1 MPKWKSGDRVRIKE
15 REVKPDDR
23 ESNTYFAHFA
33 DLDGTVQAVYGKDE
47 VAVRIDPECFR
58 PLLAGVHKEA
68 VRRMRAK
75 FLDGLSEEQK
85 RKLTREE
92 KRFAANYVVLVKS
105 EDLVKGREPPKSVPV
120 PERDDE
126 DDAETYDGTSV
137 VEEAVYDDPSIR
149 DEAPRKSLS
158 DLDAA
163 EEEELRRR
171 N

>member
-1 MPKWKSGDRVRIKE
+1 MPKWKTGDRVRIKE
-15 REVKPDDR
+15 REVKAEDR
-23 ESNTYFAHFA
+23 ESNAYFAHFA

-47 VAVRIDPECFR
+47 VAVRIDPECFG
-58 PLLAGVHKEA
+58 PLLTGVHKEA

-85 RKLTREE
+85 RKLSREE
-92 KRFAANYVVLVKS
+92 KRFAANYVVLMKS
-105 EDLVKGREPPKSVPV
+105 DDLVKGRKP
-120 PERDDE
+120 PERVPLPLTDAE

-137 VEEAVYDDPSIR
+137 VEEAVYDDPSVR
-149 DEAPRKSLS
+149 DEAPRRSLS

-163 EEEELRRR
+163 EQEELRRL